1 MTTGFQKY
9 EFRELGAGKAD
20 ASAAKPYQER
30 RFDVQPEA
38 AVSQAG
44 IRKAEHFRLDKNVA
58 GQLGI
63 EEKERQAAEERIQ
76 KEIEKRWETLKE
88 KAEVEGYTKGLEEG
102 KKEAY
107 QAEAPRIQERIAKI
121 EHLLQEF
128 DQARERI
135 FLANE
140 AFLMDIISQVARMVI
155 LREVEVDKEYLH
167 RVVIALIQQLG
178 TREDMKIWISEPDFQ
193 NLEEL
198 KRAIEKEF
206 GKLSNTTIEASSG
219 IPVGGCKIETR
230 FGVVDAS
237 VQTQIEN
244 VMKALKA

>member
-1 MTTGFQKY
+1 MTAGFQKY
-9 EFRELGAGKAD
+9 EFKELGTGQSEKP
-20 ASAAKPYQER
+20 AARPYQEK

-38 AVSQAG
+38 IVSQAG
-44 IRKAEHFRLDKNVA
+44 IKKAEHFRLDQNVA

-63 EEKERQAAEERIQ
+63 EEKERQAAEARIQ
-76 KEIEKRWETLKE
+76 KELERRWETLKE

-107 QAEAPRIQERIAKI
+107 QAEAPRIQERMAKLDQL
-121 EHLLQEF
+121 LLQF
-128 DQARERI
+128 DQAREKI

-140 AFLMDIISQVARMVI
+140 AFLMDIIAQVARMVI
-155 LREVEVDKEYLH
+155 LREVEIDREYLH

-178 TREDMKIWISEPDFQ
+178 TREDMKIWISEPDSQ

-198 KRAIEKEF
+198 KRAVEKEF
-206 GKLSNTTIEASSG
+206 GKLSNTTIESHPE